1 MFLLLQDFIRIA
13 ETYPASSPGSAGA
26 NGGNQSA
33 VTAVA
38 DEGGSPAMTTAQLS
52 QLSQSQEEAV
62 IQELKSL
69 CRRLPRTHLFSLGID
84 QSRDITLQSL
94 MKAVSKCFGRAISH
108 MKWLI
113 TTIPMCGFQANRFFY
128 EITARVYMCY
138 NSVSIVIWD
147 FWQYTS

>member
-33 VTAVA
+33 VTAVV

-69 CRRLPRTHLFSLGID
+69 CRRLPRTHLFSLGNGNV
-84 QSRDITLQSL
+84 LA
-94 MKAVSKCFGRAISH
+94 AVCEVAHHDDSNV
-108 MKWLI
+108 WL
-113 TTIPMCGFQANRFFY
+113 
-128 EITARVYMCY
+128 
-138 NSVSIVIWD
+138 SS
-147 FWQYTS
+147 

>member
-26 NGGNQSA
+26 NGGNA
-33 VTAVA
+33 VTAVV

-69 CRRLPRTHLFSLGID
+69 CRRLPRTHLFSLGND
-84 QSRDITLQSL
+84 QSRDIT
-94 MKAVSKCFGRAISH
+94 
-108 MKWLI
+108 
-113 TTIPMCGFQANRFFY
+113 
-128 EITARVYMCY
+128 
-138 NSVSIVIWD
+138 NSP
-147 FWQYTS
+147 

>member
-1 MFLLLQDFIRIA
+1 MFLWLQDFIRIA

-33 VTAVA
+33 VTAVV

-69 CRRLPRTHLFSLGID
+69 CRRLPRTHLFSLGND

-94 MKAVSKCFGRAISH
+94 MKAVSKCFGLA
-108 MKWLI
+108 L
-113 TTIPMCGFQANRFFY
+113 
-128 EITARVYMCY
+128 
-138 NSVSIVIWD
+138 
-147 FWQYTS
+147 